1 MTRVDK
7 NILLSIILLACVAS
21 MSSIFYAFTNNLILA
36 YGDAESHINIAKR
49 VVSGLT
55 PGFGQLGGAWLPLPH
70 MLMLPFVW
78 NDFLWR
84 SGLAGTIVA
93 ALSYVV
99 SVLYVYKL
107 IRLFTPSRFA
117 QIVGVVV
124 FALNPNILYMQTT
137 PLGELPLICS
147 LILSSYYLVL
157 WAKKGTIGPLIL
169 ASFAAFAGT
178 LMRYDA
184 WFLVIFE
191 VIAVVIIGLLKGY
204 KYKKIEGSIVIYA
217 VLAFFGIGL
226 WSLWCYLIFNDPAYY
241 LNSPYSAKSQQMD
254 WLARGELPS
263 YKNITNSLT
272 YYSLASAQNAGVVVS
287 IVALLGVLLG
297 IGKTIFSK
305 SRATFAAS
313 LALLTPYIFYVI
325 TLYLGISILLVPE
338 LVPQDYQWT
347 LFNIRYGIIMVPAVA
362 VFLALLTASLHKYLK
377 PVIIAVIAVQA
388 YLFVVSG
395 TPVSLQ
401 DGIVGLSS
409 RRPSPATNFVRDNYD
424 YGYVMF
430 DDFAR
435 SADPIDL
442 NIPFENIIYVGNHP
456 HWENALEKPQD
467 HVRWLIV
474 RHDKTDAIWRQLS
487 SNVQLNKY
495 FDVVYRNGEI
505 FVYKRKS

>member
-1 MTRVDK
+1 MTKIDK
-7 NILLSIILLACVAS
+7 NMLFFMLFLACIAS
-21 MSSIFYAFTNNLILA
+21 LGSIAYAYTHGLILA

-70 MLMLPFVW
+70 MLMIPFVW

-84 SGLAGTIVA
+84 SGLAGTIIA
-93 ALSYVV
+93 SASYIL
-99 SVLYVYKL
+99 SVLYIFKL
-107 IRLFTPSRFA
+107 IRLLTPSRFA
-117 QIVGVVV
+117 LVVGVAV

-147 LILSSYYLVL
+147 LVLSSYYLVL
-157 WAKKGTIGPLIL
+157 WAKKGTIAPLIL

-184 WFLVIFE
+184 WFLVVFE
-191 VIAVVIIGLLKGY
+191 VLAVAIISLIKRY
-204 KYKKIEGSIVIYA
+204 SYKKIEGTVVIYA
-217 VLAFFGIGL
+217 VLAFLGIAL
-226 WSLWCYLIFNDPAYY
+226 WALWNYLIFKDPIYF

-263 YKNITNSLT
+263 YKNIINSVS
-272 YYSLASAQNAGVVVS
+272 YYSLASAQNAGVIVS
-287 IVALLGVLLG
+287 IVAVLGMVLA
-297 IGKTIFSK
+297 IGKSIFSK
-305 SRATFAAS
+305 NRATFAAT
-313 LALLTPYIFYVI
+313 LALLTPYIFYVV

-338 LVPQDYQWT
+338 LVPSNYQWT

-362 VFLALLTASLHKYLK
+362 VFLALLTSSLHKFLK
-377 PVIIAVIAVQA
+377 PVIILVLAMQA
-388 YLFVVSG
+388 YLFIVGG
-395 TPVSLQ
+395 TPVSLK
-401 DGIVGLSS
+401 DGTVGLSS
-409 RRPSPATNFVRDNYD
+409 RRPSPATNFVKDNYD

-456 HWENALEKPQD
+456 QWENALAKPQE

-487 SNVQLNKY
+487 SNTEFAKY
-495 FDVVYRNGEI
+495 FDIVYRNGEI